1 MSTTP
6 RAITEETDNTFARL
20 KNVFG
25 NGFFLF
31 AQRWPR
37 LLELHRNERAW
48 SLLRFLMGC
57 FGAALVILPLSL
69 WGGYFTALFGLAL
82 FVVSILLPP
91 ADLESA
97 TDRKAKDLG
106 AQTVISGGEIDA
118 GNAGFVGV
126 QLFISSA
133 QTWALDKNF
142 DPLVMFPTADISDL
156 SAKPIADHWSLFV
169 RWGEHKTEFVYRG
182 IFAERFAR
190 LAEESLRQANLAAV
204 PGKKHRAAKA

>member
-6 RAITEETDNTFARL
+6 RAITTEAENAFARL
-20 KNVFG
+20 KNAFG
-25 NGFFLF
+25 NGFFLL
-31 AQRWPR
+31 AQHWPR
-37 LLELHRNERAW
+37 LLDLHRNERAW

-57 FGAALVILPLSL
+57 CGAALVILPLSL
-69 WGGYFTALFGLAL
+69 WGGYLTALFGLAL

-97 TDRKAKDLG
+97 TDRKAKELG
-106 AQTVISGGEIDA
+106 AQTVMSGGEIDA
-118 GNAGFVGV
+118 GNAGFVSV
-126 QLFISSA
+126 QLFVSPA
-133 QTWALDKNF
+133 QTWALDKNY

-156 SAKPIADHWSLFV
+156 SVKAIADHWSLFV

-190 LAEESLRQANLAAV
+190 LAEESLRQANAAAL
-204 PGKKHRAAKA
+204 PAKKQRAAKA

>member
-6 RAITEETDNTFARL
+6 RAITTEADNAFARV
-20 KNVFG
+20 KNAVG
-25 NGFFLF
+25 NGFFLL
-31 AQRWPR
+31 AQRSPR

-57 FGAALVILPLSL
+57 CGAALVILPLSL

-106 AQTVISGGEIDA
+106 AQTVISGGEVDA
-118 GNAGFVGV
+118 GNAGFVSV
-126 QLFISSA
+126 QLFISPA
-133 QTWALDKNF
+133 QTWALDKDF

-156 SAKPIADHWSLFV
+156 SVKPIADHWSLFV

-190 LAEESLRQANLAAV
+190 LAEESLRQANSSVLPA
-204 PGKKHRAAKA
+204 KKQRAAKA